1 MGDDRVAAEGEK
13 LEPPRCLRPCE
24 HGDGLPAR
32 GTPWTAEGRPLSPAE
47 EYVGGV
53 PIRTG
58 LFGLMLAAAV
68 VAAVPAGA
76 LLRVVAT
83 TTDMAA
89 LAAAVGGGVATV
101 ESIVPAA
108 VDAEAFAPR
117 PGDVDRLRH
126 AALLVRVGLGHDY
139 WLDALINRIGDP
151 RLTREGEGYIDASAG
166 IPLLEIRGQSVMN
179 EGGHTHGV
187 ANPHYWLDPDNAVI
201 VTAAIAQAL
210 VRLAPG
216 QRERII
222 ANRERFLAELKTRR
236 ARWNELLAPYAGVK
250 LFAYHNSW
258 PYFARRFRLD
268 IVDFIEPKPGVAP
281 SPAHLAKLI
290 AEGRRANV
298 RAILHE
304 PYEPDDASRLVA
316 QKLGVPFV
324 LLATS
329 VESVAGVKDYL
340 DLFEYNTAML
350 AKALGAPGE

>member
-1 MGDDRVAAEGEK
+1 
-13 LEPPRCLRPCE
+13 
-24 HGDGLPAR
+24 
-32 GTPWTAEGRPLSPAE
+32 
-47 EYVGGV
+47 
-53 PIRTG
+53 
-58 LFGLMLAAAV
+58 MLAAAT
-68 VAAVPAGA
+68 VAAAPAAA
-76 LLRVVAT
+76 LLRVVAM

-108 VDAEAFAPR
+108 VDAEAFEPR
-117 PGDVDRLRH
+117 PGDVDKLRH
-126 AALLVRVGLGHDY
+126 AALLVRVGLGYDY

-179 EGGHTHGV
+179 EGGHAHGV

-201 VTAAIAQAL
+201 VTAGIAEAL

-222 ANRERFLAELKTRR
+222 ANRDRFLAELETRR
-236 ARWNELLAPYAGVK
+236 ARWNELLAPYAGAK

-281 SPAHLAKLI
+281 SPAHLARLI
-290 AEGRRANV
+290 SAGRKAQV

-304 PYEPDDASRLVA
+304 PYEPEDASQLVA
-316 QKLGVPFV
+316 RKLGVPLV
-324 LLATS
+324 RLATS
-329 VESVAGVKDYL
+329 VDSVPGTEDYL
-340 DLFEYNTAML
+340 ALLDHDVAAL
-350 AKALGAPGE
+350 AQALGAQRPRVQ